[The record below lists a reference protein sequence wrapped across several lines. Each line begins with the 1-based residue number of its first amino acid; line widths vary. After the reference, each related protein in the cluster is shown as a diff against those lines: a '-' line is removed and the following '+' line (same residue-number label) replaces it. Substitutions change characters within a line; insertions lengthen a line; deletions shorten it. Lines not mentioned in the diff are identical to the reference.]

1 MGNPEAYG
9 EYFADRYDELYGPPP
24 AAAVAYLA
32 ERAGPGGRAL
42 ELGIGTG
49 RVALP
54 LADKGVAVHGI
65 DVSRAMLAKLSAK
78 PGGDRIPVTVGD
90 FSTLEAVAGAP
101 FQLIYCVFSTL
112 FALTTQDS
120 QAGCFRAV
128 AAALAP
134 GGAFVLEAFVPDPTR
149 FSQRQPVLVRSV
161 EDEGLTIEGCEH
173 DVHHQQV
180 KSRIVNLS
188 PAGVRVLPL
197 EFRYAWPSELNLMA
211 ELAGLRR
218 TGRWADWDRR
228 TLGPGDGMQ
237 ISVYEKP
244 V

>member
-1 MGNPEAYG
+1 M
-9 EYFADRYDELYGPPP
+9 
-24 AAAVAYLA
+24 
-32 ERAGPGGRAL
+32 
-42 ELGIGTG
+42 
-49 RVALP
+49 
-54 LADKGVAVHGI
+54 
-65 DVSRAMLAKLSAK
+65 
-78 PGGDRIPVTVGD
+78 
-90 FSTLEAVAGAP
+90 
-101 FQLIYCVFSTL
+101 
-112 FALTTQDS
+112 
-120 QAGCFRAV
+120 GCFRAV
-128 AAALAP
+128 ASALAP
-134 GGAFVLEAFVPDPTR
+134 GGAFVLEAFVADPTR
-149 FSQRQPVLVRSV
+149 FSHRQPVLVRSV
-161 EDEGLTIEGCEH
+161 EDEGLTIESCEH